1 MNRILLIWIEKL
13 IVDAMV
19 YIFLDIWVRDKY
31 KTQVLEGVYFE

>member
-19 YIFLDIWVRDKY
+19 YIFLDICVRGKY
-31 KTQVLEGVYFE
+31 RTQVLEADFE